1 MISIRKRLSLLAL
14 AILGCVAI
22 PSGPAHAQG
31 MQRKALVNVSTLK
44 GKLIM
49 GYQGWFNCPGDGTT
63 VGWWHWFTGLDPTV
77 DNLPN
82 AADYPADQRCVTTMP
97 DAGGNP
103 VDLFSDANPAT
114 VETQFAWMRQ

>member
-1 MISIRKRLSLLAL
+1 MIFSFRKRLWLLAL

-22 PSGPAHAQG
+22 PSGLARAQDAY
-31 MQRKALVNVSTLK
+31 RKPLVDASTLK

-63 VGWWHWFTGLDPTV
+63 VGWWHWFTGPDPTI

-82 AADYPADQRCVTTMP
+82 AADYPAAQQSVTTM
-97 DAGGNP
+97 
-103 VDLFSDANPAT
+103 LY
-114 VETQFAWMRQ
+114 